1 MPSPKDGS
9 TQALQRQPRVLRYAI
24 ALQVHTPEK
33 HGRFGLA
40 RRFRLLQVNM
50 FRVKLVLEQTP
61 PVAIKTESARALATP
76 KRGEF
81 IGPPLPKGVGIPAHQ
96 MQHMHHDHVRFDVA
110 PSSLE
115 AFEVRVI
122 MKFLGV
128 SQTRS
133 RHSNC
138 QRALQA
144 FENMMDSLVV
154 QQYWGQ
160 DPWWWMPKT
169 VKWVTH
175 PAFTWKV
182 QRPLE
187 HFGAF

>member
-1 MPSPKDGS
+1 M
-9 TQALQRQPRVLRYAI
+9 
-24 ALQVHTPEK
+24 TP
-33 HGRFGLA
+33 L
-40 RRFRLLQVNM
+40 
-50 FRVKLVLEQTP
+50 
-61 PVAIKTESARALATP
+61 VAIKTESARALATP

-81 IGPPLPKGVGIPAHQ
+81 IGPSLPKGVGIPAHQ

-122 MKFLGV
+122 MEFLGA

-160 DPWWWMPKT
+160 DPWWWMSKT
-169 VKWVTH
+169 VKWGTH
-175 PAFTWKV
+175 VEASDLFFA
-182 QRPLE
+182 RHRILRL
-187 HFGAF
+187 HGRCSGL